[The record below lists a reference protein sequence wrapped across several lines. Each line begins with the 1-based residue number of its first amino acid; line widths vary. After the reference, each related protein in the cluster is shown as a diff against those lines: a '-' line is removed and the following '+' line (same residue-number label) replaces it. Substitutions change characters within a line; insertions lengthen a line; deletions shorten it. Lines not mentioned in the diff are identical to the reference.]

1 MSVFGKGHDHGT
13 WYTNWRDHPNP
24 DLNHKVAVC
33 TFHDL
38 TDLQKSGTVYE
49 PIEAYMQKWKHETDK
64 SGILTNA
71 CPIGEPHRAD
81 LPPLYIQWKQ
91 DWKRRFIPIYIGGK

>member
-1 MSVFGKGHDHGT
+1 MSLFGKGRNHGT
-13 WYTNWRDHPNP
+13 WYTDWREHPGELVKDTEVFKP
-24 DLNHKVAVC
+24 K
-33 TFHDL
+33 DL

-64 SGILTNA
+64 NGTMTNA
-71 CPIGEPHRAD
+71 YPVGEPQRAD

-91 DWKRRFIPIYIGGK
+91 DWKRRFIPIFIGGK